1 MKKLRFGIIGCS
13 RIAESSVIP
22 SIQNSKY
29 ANLEVI
35 GSRNNK
41 KSKDFAKKF
50 KCKNFGTYEDVL
62 ENDDVDVVY
71 ISVPVGLHEKWAIK
85 AAKNGKH
92 ILCEKSS
99 TITFSSAKK
108 MVLSAKK
115 HNVRLMEALM
125 FRFHPQHSKV
135 KELIKNNYLGKLFNF
150 TGFYG
155 FPPIPRTD
163 IRFDKSLGGG
173 ILNDAGCYPICASRI
188 LFNEEPESV
197 FCNLTVDEKSKVD
210 TKANL
215 FLKYADLKSAYM
227 AVGYDVSYNSTYGLW
242 GTNGNLSLK
251 RAYNIPSDMNAEIIL
266 NRENPKIL
274 SIKPV
279 NHFNL
284 MIDNFSKTL
293 LHTIKASFNF
303 EDDLLKQARIM
314 EAARKSSKTKK
325 VIKINDIK

>member
-29 ANLEVI
+29 SDLEIV
-35 GSRNNK
+35 GSRNTK
-41 KSKDFAKKF
+41 KSKDFANKF
-50 KCKNFGTYEDVL
+50 KCKNFGSYEDVL
-62 ENDDVDVVY
+62 ENDNVDAVY
-71 ISVPVGLHEKWAIK
+71 ISVPVGLHEKWATK

-99 TITFSSAKK
+99 TTTFSSAQK
-108 MVLSAKK
+108 MVLTAKK
-115 HNVRLMEALM
+115 FNVRLMEALM
-125 FRFHPQHSKV
+125 FRYHPQHSKV

-163 IRFDKSLGGG
+163 IRFDKNLGGG

-188 LFNEEPESV
+188 LFDEEPESV
-197 FCNLTVDEKSKVD
+197 FCNLTIDKKSKVD
-210 TKANL
+210 TKANI
-215 FLKYADLKSAYM
+215 FLKYSGIKSAYM
-227 AVGYDVSYNSTYGLW
+227 AVAYDVSYNSTYGLW

-251 RAYNIPSDMNAEIIL
+251 RAYNIPSDMRAEIIL
-266 NRENPKIL
+266 NREKPKTL

-284 MIDNFSKTL
+284 MIDNFSKIL
-293 LHTIKASFNF
+293 LGHVKPPFNF

-314 EAARKSSKTKK
+314 EAARKSFKTKK
-325 VIKINDIK
+325 AIKLNEIK